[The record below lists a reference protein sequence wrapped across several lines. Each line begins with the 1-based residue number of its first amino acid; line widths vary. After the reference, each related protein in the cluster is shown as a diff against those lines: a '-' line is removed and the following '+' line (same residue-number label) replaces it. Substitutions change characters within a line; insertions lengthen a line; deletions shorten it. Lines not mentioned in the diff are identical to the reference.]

1 MIKKEKFKWIAV
13 FTALILLFAGVISSL
28 AIAIKNKP
36 AQNGNDANKTAD
48 SDVWNETPDIDNEN
62 FAPIALKMSK
72 EFTVHTAENGQ
83 QSVSKTITA
92 TVMPVDAPDKSVDW
106 SIEWCTPIEGKDIS
120 EYLTLTPES
129 VRYSLTA
136 TITAHKG
143 FEGGSA
149 YVTAKTRVG
158 GFTATC
164 LIMYDGAP
172 ESLVFVHNGK
182 EISSTGMI
190 TLTAGTTNEITL
202 NLKNTLGA
210 VGSKYGDFEI
220 VKVQGQGRF
229 TLTKQYIVN
238 GSVRST
244 ADVVFNLEEGT
255 YKYKDEVL
263 GNDLTLTI
271 KPEDFFTASI
281 SGNKLT
287 IKAIRSE
294 SSYSN
299 GYPRTG
305 YRFTYKGTYTD
316 PRSGGVADNCIWY
329 ILVKD
334 KVSGKESLLNIDI
347 VSTVT
352 GISLSD
358 TVFTF

>member
-1 MIKKEKFKWIAV
+1 MYKENNNKFRWIAV
-13 FTALILLFAGVISSL
+13 FTAIVLLFAGVISSL
-28 AIAIKNKP
+28 VIAIGNKP
-36 AQNGNDANKTAD
+36 VGEVKKADISGNIDT
-48 SDVWNETPDIDNEN
+48 ETPDFDNAE
-62 FAPIALKMSK
+62 FAPVALKMSK

-83 QSVSKTITA
+83 QSISKTITA

-129 VRYSLTA
+129 DGALTA
-136 TITAHKG
+136 TITAYKG

-172 ESLVFVHNGK
+172 ESLSFIYNGK
-182 EISSTGMI
+182 EVTNTGTI
-190 TLTAGTTNEITL
+190 NLTAGTTNEITL

-238 GSVRST
+238 GSVSST
-244 ADVVFNLEEGT
+244 SEVVFNLEEGT

-316 PRSGGVADNCIWY
+316 PRSGGVPDNCIWY
-329 ILVKD
+329 ILVRD
-334 KVSGKESLLNIDI
+334 KVSGEESLLHIDI
-347 VSTVT
+347 LSTVT

-358 TVFTF
+358 TVYSF

>member
-1 MIKKEKFKWIAV
+1 MYNENNNKFRWIAV
-13 FTALILLFAGVISSL
+13 FTAIVLLFVGVISAL
-28 AIAIKNKP
+28 AVAIKNKP
-36 AQNGNDANKTAD
+36 VGEVKQADISGNIDT
-48 SDVWNETPDIDNEN
+48 ETPEFDNSE
-62 FAPIALKMSK
+62 FAPVALKMSK

-83 QSVSKTITA
+83 QSISKTITA

-129 VRYSLTA
+129 DGALKA

-172 ESLVFVHNGK
+172 ESLSFIYNGK
-182 EISSTGMI
+182 EVTNTGTI
-190 TLTAGTTNEITL
+190 NLTAGTTNEITL

-238 GSVRST
+238 GSVSST
-244 ADVVFNLEEGT
+244 SEVVFNLEEGT

-271 KPEDFFTASI
+271 KPEDFFTASV

-287 IKAIRSE
+287 IKAIKSE

-316 PRSGGVADNCIWY
+316 PRSGGIPDNCIWY
-329 ILVKD
+329 VVVRD
-334 KVSGKESLLNIDI
+334 KVSGEESLLHIDI
-347 VSTVT
+347 QSTVT
-352 GISLSD
+352 SISLSD
-358 TVFTF
+358 SVYSF

>member
-1 MIKKEKFKWIAV
+1 MYKEKTNKIKWIAV
-13 FTALILLFAGVISSL
+13 FTALILLFAGVIFSPV
-28 AIAIKNKP
+28 IAIGNKP
-36 AQNGNDANKTAD
+36 VEAKVAD
-48 SDVWNETPDIDNEN
+48 SIKSAVEPTETPVSDEN
-62 FAPIALKMSK
+62 IAPVALKMSK
-72 EFTVHTAENGQ
+72 SFTTYAANGQ
-83 QSVSKTITA
+83 QTVSKKITA

-106 SIEWCTPIEGKDIS
+106 SIKWCTPIEGKDIS

-129 VRYSLTA
+129 DGALTA
-136 TITAHKG
+136 TITALKG

-149 YVTAKTRVG
+149 YVTATTRVG

-164 LIMYDGAP
+164 LIMYDGKP
-172 ESLVFVHNGK
+172 ESLSFIHNGK
-182 EISSTGMI
+182 EITNTG
-190 TLTAGTTNEITL
+190 TVNLTAGTTNEITL

-220 VKVQGQGRF
+220 VKVKGQGRF

-238 GSVRST
+238 GSVSST
-244 ADVVFNLEEGT
+244 SEVVFNLEEGV

-287 IKAIRSE
+287 IKAIKSE
-294 SSYSN
+294 SSYASP
-299 GYPRTG
+299 YPRTG

-316 PRSGGVADNCIWY
+316 PRAGGKPDNCIWY
-329 ILVKD
+329 VLVRD
-334 KVSGKESLLNIDI
+334 KVSGEESLLHIDI
-347 VSTVT
+347 QSTVT
-352 GISLSD
+352 SISLSD
-358 TVFTF
+358 TVYSF

>member
-1 MIKKEKFKWIAV
+1 MYNEKSNKIRWIAV
-13 FTALILLFAGVISSL
+13 FTALILLFAGVIFSPV
-28 AIAIKNKP
+28 IAIGNKP
-36 AQNGNDANKTAD
+36 VEAKVAD
-48 SDVWNETPDIDNEN
+48 SIKSAVEPTETPVSDEN
-62 FAPIALKMSK
+62 IAPVALKMSK
-72 EFTVHTAENGQ
+72 SFTTYAANGQ
-83 QSVSKTITA
+83 QTVSKTITA

-106 SIEWCTPIEGKDIS
+106 SIKWCTPIEGKDIS

-129 VRYSLTA
+129 DGALTA
-136 TITAHKG
+136 TITALKG

-149 YVTAKTRVG
+149 YVTATTRVG

-164 LIMYDGAP
+164 LIMYDGKP
-172 ESLVFVHNGK
+172 ESLSFIHNGK
-182 EISSTGMI
+182 EITNTG
-190 TLTAGTTNEITL
+190 TVNLTAGTTNEITL

-220 VKVQGQGRF
+220 VKVKGQGRF

-238 GSVRST
+238 GSVSST
-244 ADVVFNLEEGT
+244 SEVVFNLEEGT

-287 IKAIRSE
+287 IKAIKSE
-294 SSYSN
+294 SSYATP
-299 GYPRTG
+299 YPRTG

-316 PRSGGVADNCIWY
+316 PRAGGKPDNCIWY
-329 ILVKD
+329 VAVRD
-334 KVSGKESLLNIDI
+334 KVSGEESLLQIDI
-347 VSTVT
+347 QSTVT
-352 GISLSD
+352 SISLSD
-358 TVFTF
+358 TVYSF

>member
-1 MIKKEKFKWIAV
+1 MYNENNNKIRWIAV
-13 FTALILLFAGVISSL
+13 FTAIVLLFVGVISSL
-28 AIAIKNKP
+28 VIAIGNKP
-36 AQNGNDANKTAD
+36 VGEVKQAD
-48 SDVWNETPDIDNEN
+48 ISRNIDTETPEFDNSE
-62 FAPIALKMSK
+62 FAPVALKMSK

-83 QSVSKTITA
+83 QSISKTITA

-106 SIEWCTPIEGKDIS
+106 SLEWCTPIEGKDIS
-120 EYLTLTPES
+120 EFLTLTPES
-129 VRYSLTA
+129 DGSLTA

-172 ESLVFVHNGK
+172 ESLSFIYNGK
-182 EISSTGMI
+182 EVTNTGTI
-190 TLTAGTTNEITL
+190 NLTAGTTNEITI

-238 GSVRST
+238 GSVSST
-244 ADVVFNLEEGT
+244 SEVVFNLEEGT

-271 KPEDFFTASI
+271 KPEDFFTASV

-294 SSYSN
+294 SSYTN

-316 PRSGGVADNCIWY
+316 PRSGGVPDNCIWY
-329 ILVKD
+329 VVVRD
-334 KVSGKESLLNIDI
+334 KVSGEESLLHIDI
-347 VSTVT
+347 QSTVT
-352 GISLSD
+352 SISLSD
-358 TVFTF
+358 SVYSF

>member
-1 MIKKEKFKWIAV
+1 MYNEKSNKIRWIAV
-13 FTALILLFAGVISSL
+13 FTAIVLILAGVVTSL
-28 AIAIKNKP
+28 AIAIQNKP
-36 AQNGNDANKTAD
+36 VEAKANDTV
-48 SDVWNETPDIDNEN
+48 SDVIEQPAEIPSDNEN
-62 FAPIALKMSK
+62 PGLVSLRMSPSYA
-72 EFTVHTAENGQ
+72 VAAANGQ
-83 QSVSKTITA
+83 QTVSKTITA

-106 SIEWCTPIEGKDIS
+106 SIKWCTPIEGKDIS

-129 VRYSLTA
+129 DGALTA
-136 TITAHKG
+136 TITALKG

-149 YVTAKTRVG
+149 YVTATTRVG

-164 LIMYDGAP
+164 LIMYDGKP
-172 ESLVFVHNGK
+172 ESLSFIHNGK
-182 EISSTGMI
+182 EITNTG
-190 TLTAGTTNEITL
+190 TVNLTAGTTNEITL

-220 VKVQGQGRF
+220 VKVKGQGRF
-229 TLTKQYIVN
+229 TMKKEYIVN

-244 ADVVFNLEEGT
+244 EEIVFNLEEGV

-263 GNDLTLTI
+263 GTDLTLTI
-271 KPEDFFTASI
+271 TPEDFFTASI

-287 IKAIRSE
+287 VKANRSE

-316 PRSGGVADNCIWY
+316 PRAGGKPDNCIWY
-329 ILVKD
+329 VLVRD
-334 KVSGKESLLNIDI
+334 KVSGEESLLHIDI
-347 VSTVT
+347 QSTVT
-352 GISLSD
+352 SISLSD
-358 TVFTF
+358 TVYSF

>member
-1 MIKKEKFKWIAV
+1 MYKEKTNKIKWIAV
-13 FTALILLFAGVISSL
+13 FTALILLFAGVIFSPV
-28 AIAIKNKP
+28 IAIGNKP
-36 AQNGNDANKTAD
+36 VEAKVAD
-48 SDVWNETPDIDNEN
+48 SIKSAVEPTETPVSDEN
-62 FAPIALKMSK
+62 IAPVALKMSK
-72 EFTVHTAENGQ
+72 SFTTYAANGQ
-83 QSVSKTITA
+83 QTVSKKITA

-106 SIEWCTPIEGKDIS
+106 SIKWCTPIEGKDIS

-129 VRYSLTA
+129 DGALTA
-136 TITAHKG
+136 TITALKG

-149 YVTAKTRVG
+149 YVTATTRVG

-164 LIMYDGAP
+164 LIMYDGKP
-172 ESLVFVHNGK
+172 ESLSFIHNGK
-182 EISSTGMI
+182 EITNTG
-190 TLTAGTTNEITL
+190 TVNLTAGTTNEITL

-220 VKVQGQGRF
+220 VKVKGQGRF

-238 GSVRST
+238 GSVSST
-244 ADVVFNLEEGT
+244 SEVVFNLEEGT

-287 IKAIRSE
+287 IKAIKSE
-294 SSYSN
+294 SSYATP
-299 GYPRTG
+299 YPRTG

-316 PRSGGVADNCIWY
+316 PRAGGKPDNCIWY
-329 ILVKD
+329 VAVRD
-334 KVSGKESLLNIDI
+334 KVSGEESLLQIDI
-347 VSTVT
+347 QSTVT
-352 GISLSD
+352 SISLSD
-358 TVFTF
+358 TVYSF

>member
-1 MIKKEKFKWIAV
+1 MYKENNNKIKWIAV
-13 FTALILLFAGVISSL
+13 FTAIVLLFVGVISAL
-28 AIAIKNKP
+28 AVAIKNKP
-36 AQNGNDANKTAD
+36 DGEVKKADISGNIDT
-48 SDVWNETPDIDNEN
+48 ETPDFDNAD
-62 FAPIALKMSK
+62 FAPVALKMSK

-83 QSVSKTITA
+83 QSISKTITA

-106 SIEWCTPIEGKDIS
+106 SIEWCTPIEDKDIS

-129 VRYSLTA
+129 DGALTA
-136 TITAHKG
+136 TITALKG

-172 ESLVFVHNGK
+172 ESLSFIYNGK
-182 EISSTGMI
+182 EVTNTGTI
-190 TLTAGTTNEITL
+190 NLTAGTTNEITL

-238 GSVRST
+238 GSVSST
-244 ADVVFNLEEGT
+244 SEIVFNLEEGS

-271 KPEDFFTASI
+271 TPEDFFTASV

-287 IKAIRSE
+287 VKAIRSE

-316 PRSGGVADNCIWY
+316 PRAGGIPDNCIWY
-329 ILVKD
+329 VLVRD
-334 KVSGKESLLNIDI
+334 KVSGEESLLHIDI
-347 VSTVT
+347 QSTVT
-352 GISLSD
+352 SISLSD
-358 TVFTF
+358 TVYSF

>member
-1 MIKKEKFKWIAV
+1 MYKENNNKIKWIAV
-13 FTALILLFAGVISSL
+13 FTAIVLLFVGVISAL
-28 AIAIKNKP
+28 AVAIKNKP
-36 AQNGNDANKTAD
+36 DGEVKKADISGNIDT
-48 SDVWNETPDIDNEN
+48 ETPDFDNAD
-62 FAPIALKMSK
+62 FAPVALKMSK

-83 QSVSKTITA
+83 QSISKTITA

-106 SIEWCTPIEGKDIS
+106 SIEWCTPIEDKDIS

-129 VRYSLTA
+129 DGALTV

-172 ESLVFVHNGK
+172 ESLSFIYNGK
-182 EISSTGMI
+182 EVTNTGTI
-190 TLTAGTTNEITL
+190 NLTAGTTNEITL

-238 GSVRST
+238 GSVSST
-244 ADVVFNLEEGT
+244 SEIVFNLEEGT

-287 IKAIRSE
+287 IKAIKSE

-316 PRSGGVADNCIWY
+316 PRSGGVPDNCIWY
-329 ILVKD
+329 ILVRD
-334 KVSGKESLLNIDI
+334 KVSGEESLLHIDI
-347 VSTVT
+347 LSTVT

-358 TVFTF
+358 TVYSF

>member
-1 MIKKEKFKWIAV
+1 MYKEKTNKIKWIAV
-13 FTALILLFAGVISSL
+13 FTALILLFAGVIFSPV
-28 AIAIKNKP
+28 IAIGNKP
-36 AQNGNDANKTAD
+36 VEAKVAD
-48 SDVWNETPDIDNEN
+48 SIKSAVEPTETPVSDEN
-62 FAPIALKMSK
+62 IAPVALKMSK
-72 EFTVHTAENGQ
+72 SFTTYAANGQ
-83 QSVSKTITA
+83 QTVSKKITA

-106 SIEWCTPIEGKDIS
+106 SIKWCTPIEGKDIS

-129 VRYSLTA
+129 DGALTA
-136 TITAHKG
+136 TITALKG

-149 YVTAKTRVG
+149 YVTATTRVG

-164 LIMYDGAP
+164 LIMYDGKP
-172 ESLVFVHNGK
+172 ESLSFIHNGK
-182 EISSTGMI
+182 EITNTG
-190 TLTAGTTNEITL
+190 TVNLTAGTTNEITL

-220 VKVQGQGRF
+220 VKVKGQGRF

-238 GSVRST
+238 GSVSST
-244 ADVVFNLEEGT
+244 SEVVFNLEEGV

-287 IKAIRSE
+287 IKAIKSE
-294 SSYSN
+294 SSYATP
-299 GYPRTG
+299 YPRTG

-316 PRSGGVADNCIWY
+316 PRAGGKPDNCIWY
-329 ILVKD
+329 VVVRD
-334 KVSGKESLLNIDI
+334 KVSGEESLLQIDI
-347 VSTVT
+347 QSTVT
-352 GISLSD
+352 SISLSD
-358 TVFTF
+358 TVYSF

>member
-1 MIKKEKFKWIAV
+1 MYNEKSNKIRWIAV
-13 FTALILLFAGVISSL
+13 FTAIVLILAGVITSL

-36 AQNGNDANKTAD
+36 VGEVKKADISGNIDT
-48 SDVWNETPDIDNEN
+48 ETPEFDNSE
-62 FAPIALKMSK
+62 FVPVALKMSK

-83 QSVSKTITA
+83 QSISKTITA

-129 VRYSLTA
+129 DGALTA

-172 ESLVFVHNGK
+172 ESLSFIYNGK
-182 EISSTGMI
+182 EVTNTGTI
-190 TLTAGTTNEITL
+190 NLTAGTTNEITL

-238 GSVRST
+238 GSVSST
-244 ADVVFNLEEGT
+244 SEVVFNLEEGT

-316 PRSGGVADNCIWY
+316 PRSGGVPDNCIWY
-329 ILVKD
+329 VVVRD
-334 KVSGKESLLNIDI
+334 KVSGEESLLHIDI
-347 VSTVT
+347 LSTVT

-358 TVFTF
+358 TVYSF